1 MRANAKLTL
10 ALHVTGVL
18 PDGYHSLDALV
29 VEVDAPSDVIT
40 VSESSSDAVAEGGA
54 GISCSVHGPASSGVP
69 SDDSNLAVRAA
80 LALLPAGS
88 SLSIDIEKNV
98 PSGAGLGGG
107 SSDAAAVI
115 RALSLKYGVSDAR
128 ADEVA
133 LSLGADVLV
142 CLRGGVNRME
152 GLGEIVTPLASPGE
166 LSVVIATP
174 PFQCSTPAVYRTWD
188 ELGGPTSDRV
198 IEAPE
203 LWASVWAGEW
213 RNDLEPAAERL
224 APDLVEFRMM
234 VEKVCGRP
242 AMLAGSGSSYAVVMP
257 NSGAAAAAATQI
269 AAIKGLTAWSGRV
282 STAPQE
288 RSST

>member
-1 MRANAKLTL
+1 M
-10 ALHVTGVL
+10 
-18 PDGYHSLDALV
+18 
-29 VEVDAPSDVIT
+29 
-40 VSESSSDAVAEGGA
+40 
-54 GISCSVHGPASSGVP
+54 
-69 SDDSNLAVRAA
+69 
-80 LALLPAGS
+80 
-88 SLSIDIEKNV
+88 
-98 PSGAGLGGG
+98 
-107 SSDAAAVI
+107 
-115 RALSLKYGVSDAR
+115 
-128 ADEVA
+128 
-133 LSLGADVLV
+133 
-142 CLRGGVNRME
+142 
-152 GLGEIVTPLASPGE
+152 
-166 LSVVIATP
+166 
-174 PFQCSTPAVYRTWD
+174 
-188 ELGGPTSDRV
+188 